1 MTILSITIR
10 FILISL
16 LITSLALNTNSP
28 CYGQEVPA
36 STIRKAEL
44 RLEEENDRNNDEGNP
59 NQLIDELTSLYANP
73 IAINQIKANE
83 ILALPF
89 LTRNQAIELMKYR
102 ETYGKILSFDELK
115 LIPGFDSLSVQ
126 QLTQI
131 ITLDETNSTTPYLKR
146 LFSDPKQKVELKWT
160 QNLTPPVGY
169 HPQEETLTN
178 RYAGYYQAVS
188 ASRRLRYSLSSKGG
202 LSIGFTAEND
212 MGEPIDFKKNKTGF
226 DFLSGYIQVTG
237 TKIVRRLV
245 AGDYSLSLG
254 QGLVAWTGFAFQKG
268 GFDDH
273 VWRRTRTIKPY
284 TSGDGN
290 PFLRGGAIELGT
302 NGLCLTLFGSSRSLD
317 GVNYSHDTLNYPV
330 ISESGV
336 GLHRTDSERAKK
348 GIVNQLVYGGDLV
361 YQIGAGSIG
370 ISALRT
376 EYSTPSSPNPELYR
390 LFSQTKQYNSNY
402 SIHCLLIGKRVTLF
416 GEAALSNHRGE
427 ALLFGVT
434 ILTPYDGSVNLVY
447 RAYNRYYSAPLGN
460 GFGENSNNN
469 NEKGFF
475 LGWTFK
481 PQPKVKISLSTDI
494 FKTDWISYRTDFPT
508 HGSEQIIKILW
519 QPQKN
524 IGLALRLRCESKHQN
539 SSSPS
544 QEILAEPTSIRRSSI
559 SSHIDFRQSDN
570 LYFTT
575 RLEWKECRLSNKSK
589 EGTSISQSIS
599 YCISTIWM
607 TFTTMLFTSPSYEVR
622 SSLSEP
628 EIQGSFSIPGTVGE
642 GFRNS
647 LLVKWKNSN
656 LNINAKLSYTHLHNY
671 NAIIDSPDSY
681 DTPNRIS
688 LTVQL
693 IYKIFKRKQMRTDD
707 LAKCRDEPF
716 DPL

>member
-1 MTILSITIR
+1 MTYLSVSIR
-10 FILISL
+10 IILINL
-16 LITSLALNTNSP
+16 LTVFLALNTYLT

-44 RLEEENDRNNDEGNP
+44 RLEEENDRNNEEGNP
-59 NQLIDELTSLYANP
+59 NQLIDELTSFYANP

-83 ILALPF
+83 ILTLPI
-89 LTRNQAIELMKYR
+89 LTHNQAIELMKYR
-102 ETYGKILSFDELK
+102 ETYGKILSLEELK
-115 LIPGFDSLSVQ
+115 LIPGFDSLTVH
-126 QLTQI
+126 QLAQV
-131 ITLDETNSTTPYLKR
+131 ITLEVTNSSTSYLKR
-146 LFSDPKQKVELKWT
+146 LFSDPKQKIELKWS
-160 QNLTPPVGY
+160 QNLTPPLGY
-169 HPQEETLTN
+169 HPLADTLTN
-178 RYAGYYQAVS
+178 KYAGYYQGVA

-212 MGEPIDFKKNKTGF
+212 PGESFDFKKNRTGF
-226 DFLSGYIQVTG
+226 DFLTGYIQVAG
-237 TKIVRRLV
+237 TRIVKRII
-245 AGDYSLSLG
+245 AGDYTLSLG

-273 VWRRTRTIKPY
+273 VWRRSKTIKPY

-290 PFLRGGAIELGT
+290 PFLRGAAIELGIKRIS
-302 NGLCLTLFGSSRSLD
+302 LALYGSTRSLD
-317 GVNYSHDTLNYPV
+317 GINYNDDTLSYPV
-330 ISESGV
+330 ISESAG
-336 GLHRTDSERAKK
+336 GLHRTESERDKK

-376 EYSTPSSPNPELYR
+376 EYSTPSSPNSGLYR
-390 LFSQTKQYNSNY
+390 LFSQTRQYNSNY
-402 SIHCLLIGKRVTLF
+402 SIHYLLIGKKTTLF
-416 GEAALSNHRGE
+416 GEAAISNNRGV

-434 ILTPYDGSVNLVY
+434 IITPFDGSVNLIY
-447 RAYNRYYSAPLGN
+447 RAYNLYYCAPLGN

-469 NEKGFF
+469 NEKGLF
-475 LGWTFK
+475 LSWTFK
-481 PQPKVKISLSTDI
+481 PQPKIQITLSTDI
-494 FKTDWISYRTDFPT
+494 FKTDWISYRTDFPSN
-508 HGSEQIIKILW
+508 GSEQIVRLHW

-539 SSSPS
+539 SSTPT
-544 QEILAEPTSIRRSSI
+544 QEILAEPNSIKRSSI
-559 SSHIDFRQSDN
+559 SSHFDYKQSAN
-570 LYFTT
+570 LSFSTK
-575 RLEWKECRLSNKSK
+575 LEWKVCQLGTKSK

-599 YCISTIWM
+599 YCISNIWM

-656 LNINAKLSYTHLHNY
+656 LNINAKFSYTHLHNY
-671 NAIIDSPDSY
+671 RVITDSPDSY
-681 DTPNRIS
+681 DTPNRIN

-693 IYKIFKRKQMRTDD
+693 IYKIFKRKLMRTDD
-707 LAKCRDEPF
+707 LARCRDEPF